1 MSKTKKGEERRGR
14 VWTFVFY
21 PDSAPENWQEVIEGW
36 HTEAYVSPLHDKDIN
51 GDNEEKKPH
60 RHIVLVFRGNKSVAQ
75 VQEMSNELSGVKIID
90 KKNLVADK
98 RIMVRYLVHYDN
110 PEKFQY
116 DIEDI
121 IEIGGADKLAHFS
134 GEKEDDTAVRE
145 MMIWARE
152 QGIVSFATLADYA
165 AKERPEWFRVL
176 VSRRSYFMDKYLK
189 SLGYELR
196 D

>member
-1 MSKTKKGEERRGR
+1 MSKKDARGR

-21 PDSAPENWQEVIEGW
+21 PESAPENWAQIIEGW
-36 HTEAYVSPLHDKDIN
+36 HTEAFVSPLHDKDLN

-60 RHIVLVFRGNKSVAQ
+60 RHVVVVFSGNKSAEQ
-75 VQEMSNELSGVKIID
+75 VQELSDQLSGVKIIPA
-90 KKNLVADK
+90 KNRVADK

-116 DIEDI
+116 EIEDI
-121 IEIGGADKLAHFS
+121 SEFGGADKLVHFA

-145 MMIWARE
+145 MMQFARE
-152 QGIVSFATLADYA
+152 QGISSFAALADYA
-165 AKERPEWFRVL
+165 ADEKPEWFRVL

-196 D
+196 S

>member
-1 MSKTKKGEERRGR
+1 MSKTTPDRGR

-21 PDSAPENWQEVIEGW
+21 PGDSAPDNWQEIIEGW
-36 HTEAYVSPLHDKDIN
+36 HTEAYVSPLHDKDLN
-51 GDNEEKKPH
+51 GDNEEKKAH
-60 RHIVLVFRGNKSVAQ
+60 RHVVLVFHGNKSAQQ
-75 VQEMSNELSGVKIID
+75 VQELSDQLSKVKIIPQ
-90 KKNLVADK
+90 KNRVADK

-116 DIEDI
+116 EIDDI
-121 IEIGGADKLAHFS
+121 IEIGGADKLSFFA

-152 QGIVSFATLADYA
+152 QGVTSFSTLADYA
-165 AKERPEWFRVL
+165 AKEKPEWFRVL

-189 SLGYELR
+189 SLAFEFR
-196 D
+196 S

>member
-1 MSKTKKGEERRGR
+1 MAKSEKEDERGR

-21 PDSAPENWQEVIEGW
+21 PDSAPKEWRSIIDGW
-36 HTEAYVSPLHDKDIN
+36 HTQAFVSPLHDKDLN

-60 RHIVLVFRGNKSVAQ
+60 YHVVLVFGGNKSADQ
-75 VQEMSNELSGVKIID
+75 IQKYSNELSKVKIIA
-90 KKNLVADK
+90 KKNKVADK

-116 DIEDI
+116 DIDDI
-121 IEIGGADKLAHFS
+121 VEFGGADKLVFFA

-145 MMIWARE
+145 MMNWARE
-152 QGIVSFATLADYA
+152 QGIYSFAALADYA
-165 AKERPEWFRVL
+165 AAERPEWFRVL

-189 SLGYELR
+189 SLAYEMR
-196 D
+196 S

>member
-1 MSKTKKGEERRGR
+1 MQKKDDRGR

-21 PDSAPENWQEVIEGW
+21 PDSAPENWQEIIDSWKV
-36 HTEAYVSPLHDKDIN
+36 EAYVSPLHDKDLN

-60 RHIVLVFRGNKSVAQ
+60 WHVVLVFSGNKSVDQ
-75 VQEMSNELSGVKIID
+75 IQTLSDQLSKVKIVAQ
-90 KKNLVADK
+90 KNKVADK

-116 DIEDI
+116 EIDDI
-121 IEIGGADKLAHFS
+121 IEFCGADKLGFFA

-145 MMIWARE
+145 MMAWARE
-152 QGIVSFATLADYA
+152 QGVTSFAVLSEYA
-165 AKERPEWFRVL
+165 AAEKPEWFRVL

-189 SLGYELR
+189 SLAYELSH
-196 D
+196 

>member
-1 MSKTKKGEERRGR
+1 MQKKDDRGR

-21 PDSAPENWQEVIEGW
+21 PDSAPENWQEIIDSWKV
-36 HTEAYVSPLHDKDIN
+36 EAYVSPLHDKDLN

-60 RHIVLVFRGNKSVAQ
+60 WHLVLVFSGNKSADQ
-75 VQEMSNELSGVKIID
+75 IQTLSDQLSKTKIVSQ
-90 KKNLVADK
+90 KNKVADK

-116 DIEDI
+116 EIDDILEFC
-121 IEIGGADKLAHFS
+121 GADKLGFFS

-145 MMIWARE
+145 MMAWARE
-152 QGIVSFATLADYA
+152 QGVTSFAVLSEYA
-165 AKERPEWFRVL
+165 AAEKPEWFRVL

-189 SLGYELR
+189 SLAYELSH
-196 D
+196 

>member
-1 MSKTKKGEERRGR
+1 MTKKDERGR

-21 PDSAPENWQEVIEGW
+21 EDSSPENWREIIDDW
-36 HTEAYVSPLHDKDIN
+36 HVQAFVSPLHDKDLN

-60 RHIVLVFRGNKSVAQ
+60 RHVILCFNGNKSAEQ
-75 VQEMSNELSGVKIID
+75 VQEFSNELSGIHIIST
-90 KKNLVADK
+90 KNKVADK

-110 PEKFQY
+110 PEKFPY
-116 DIEDI
+116 EIDDIE
-121 IEIGGADKLAHFS
+121 EFGGADKIVYFS

-145 MMIWARE
+145 MMSFARE
-152 QGIVSFATLADYA
+152 QGITSFSTLADYA
-165 AKERPEWFRVL
+165 AEKRPEWFRVL

-196 D
+196 NL